1 MQFIVALDPGS
12 EKVGFAVVRFDLSP
26 AEMGIVSLT
35 DLPTTLTRLCTGAR
49 PEAVVL
55 GNGTRARAVADA
67 LSPLLPTGIPV
78 CFIDETNTTYE
89 ARARYFRD
97 HPPTGWRRLLP
108 LGMQIP
114 PRPLD
119 DYAAWL
125 IGERYLKQG
134 RPDTA

>member
-12 EKVGFAVVRFDLSP
+12 EKVGFAVVQYDFSP
-26 AEMGIVSLT
+26 VEMGIVGLP
-35 DLPTTLTRLCTGAR
+35 DLPGTLARLCTGAR

-67 LSPLLPTGIPV
+67 LTPLLPPGTPLR
-78 CFIDETNTTYE
+78 FIDERNTTYE
-89 ARARYFRD
+89 ARARFFRD

-108 LGMQIP
+108 LGLQIP

-119 DYAAWL
+119 DYAALL
-125 IGERYLKQG
+125 IGERFLKQERLG
-134 RPDTA
+134 PA